1 MQYPRSTGHTRLISP
16 IASGAPQIL
25 RKDTGTLTRSSV
37 PASRSSVPGTMSVS
51 LYLFKPGCRK
61 DTGTRKRYRDTDSEQ
76 ATDTQRGDQAAAS
89 AYPRV
94 GASCVCARDSESP
107 SPDRRLAGLSGD
119 GDSES
124 LAPHTA
130 TETPSLRRRTT
141 LRRGWVE
148 ATGSPSGTGIPDGE
162 SAGSPCAH
170 TPLVRVLEQR
180 HAEGRGRERIGE
192 VCVSRSMHGREGG
205 GWGGPRARPPGWIR
219 VVRREATRSR
229 LRW

>member
-1 MQYPRSTGHTRLISP
+1 MPVQYPRSTGHTRLISP

-94 GASCVCARDSESP
+94 GASGVCVQ
-107 SPDRRLAGLSGD
+107 G
-119 GDSES
+119 
-124 LAPHTA
+124 
-130 TETPSLRRRTT
+130 TPSLRRRIGDSPDYPATET
-141 LRRGWVE
+141 RSPLHHTQRRRLRVSVAGRLSVGDGLRRRALRRGQASPTESRRGVPAHTRRLCACWSN
-148 ATGSPSGTGIPDGE
+148 ATRRGGGGRE
-162 SAGSPCAH
+162 SAKS
-170 TPLVRVLEQR
+170 V
-180 HAEGRGRERIGE
+180 
-192 VCVSRSMHGREGG
+192 
-205 GWGGPRARPPGWIR
+205 
-219 VVRREATRSR
+219 
-229 LRW
+229 